1 MSAIVELRRDLMKWR
16 VSHDEFSRLSGVKPS
31 EFRDLLKGGGELS
44 SGMSRAWRELRESR
58 EVSEVDELPAEEEE
72 VVDDGP
78 TRRCVVGRRVPNG
91 RLLMLL
97 FSDGSEGRMLKKPS
111 FRPKPGMELEVAA
124 LEDEGFWKLVG
135 KYRPNGV
142 RLG

>member
-31 EFRDLLKGGGELS
+31 EFRDVLKGGGELS
-44 SGMSRAWRELRESR
+44 SGMSRAWRELRELR
-58 EVSEVDELPAEEEE
+58 EVEEVDELPVDVE
-72 VVDDGP
+72 DDGP

-111 FRPKPGMELEVAA
+111 FRPKPGMELEVEA

>member
-1 MSAIVELRRDLMKWR
+1 MSAIVALRRDLMKWR

-31 EFRDLLKGGGELS
+31 AFRDLLTGGGELS

-58 EVSEVDELPAEEEE
+58 EVEEVDELPADEEE

-78 TRRCVVGRRVPNG
+78 TRRCVVGRRVPNV

-97 FSDGSEGRMLKKPS
+97 FSDGSEGRMLKKPE
-111 FRPKPGMELEVAA
+111 FRPKPGMELEVEEVQAP
-124 LEDEGFWKLVG
+124 
-135 KYRPNGV
+135 RHQ
-142 RLG
+142 

>member
-31 EFRDLLKGGGELS
+31 EFRDVLKGGGELS
-44 SGMSRAWRELRESR
+44 SGMSRAWRELRELR
-58 EVSEVDELPAEEEE
+58 EVEEVDELPVDVEDD
-72 VVDDGP
+72 DDGP

-97 FSDGSEGRMLKKPS
+97 FSDGSEGRMLKKPE
-111 FRPKPGMELEVAA
+111 FRPKPGMELEVEEG
-124 LEDEGFWKLVG
+124 EDEGFWKLVG